1 MKNNVI
7 FTALL
12 VLGLAFPNMSFS
24 QTGGVAKVAVV
35 QASARQNQ
43 DPFMDDYDPAKV
55 RPIMIVNFNNILD
68 LFAKAGQMGADI
80 VCGPEDIQN
89 IGSYG
94 LYIDTRD
101 PTTGKP
107 LFNSLALAV
116 PGPETDQISSIAKK
130 YHMYIIAPLYE
141 NDCGRIFNTAVIFD
155 RNGNITG
162 KHRKT
167 IMPVMETWLVSK
179 GDEYEV
185 YPTDFCKIAVAT
197 CWEINYPEISSTYAL
212 KGADIIFNPTMAREN
227 RPGESLSTASLF
239 ITRAKDN
246 SVYIAPVVLGT
257 EGNGIIDFEG
267 NVRSEATGMENTVIM
282 AEIDFSKERTYDS
295 KWWETI
301 NGTNNTRAMMMKSR
315 RPEIFKT
322 VIDPHPPI
330 LDRYTDVHLTTGDT
344 ARQHNAVREVDY
356 GPKVKNS
363 KVKPESTT
371 LKLNVIPYPQQIIPE
386 GEDFICGSRIAILL
400 EAPAGTSDRFTAD
413 ELIKDLKEK
422 FNIQA
427 EIGSDGKSPE
437 IVLTHLQIPKNIQDQ
452 GYQLSSNGKR
462 VVIRARSVEGLFYGT
477 QTLLQLLKPEAGQ
490 YRVPGMIINDWPDIQ
505 KRAVHYDTKHHQ
517 DKAAYVKN
525 FIRELASYKINMLI
539 WEWEDKFA
547 YPSHP
552 EIGAPGAFTMEEM
565 QEFTRYAGKY
575 HIQLVPLVQGLGH
588 VSFILKW
595 PQYKNLREIEASN
608 WEFCPL
614 KDGTYDLMFD
624 LWKDALE
631 ATPGSEYIHIGSD
644 ETYELGECGMCRAKA
659 EEIGKTGLYQ
669 LFVNKSAAFLQSK
682 GRKVMA
688 WETPMGWKLGESP
701 AKGIEPVKGLILTE
715 SYDYGHKGLT
725 YVKEARDLGYK
736 VFAYDPNPG
745 VVPLMVPYFFEKGE
759 KGEPRPGSLEKSYN
773 FLTSAAKSRA
783 FDGMICTSWDD
794 DDLHNQMWMM
804 HFINAAQW
812 SWNGNSPSPDEFSH
826 NFFKNYYGDSSSDM
840 PELFNLINEGVY
852 YFAWTMERNVWHY
865 GEIGQTHL
873 PDLPRGDALE
883 YDPFWNTQYK
893 DKIIQSQDILNKME
907 RVLKI
912 IENNK
917 KAGAEHPYDFELFR
931 TTSELVRHT
940 CLTYLDLS
948 SLEYTVK
955 EAHVNRFM
963 DYSVSLQK
971 LQEAAQIVE
980 NILKRRD
987 SVFNDL
993 VKTYEKTR
1001 LPKGFSTAEK
1011 KFFWQQDRARHF
1023 AFRRPDMSF
1032 LIYDEQLLD
1041 LEGYLKNLRS
1051 YIEFFKANSMN

>member
-1 MKNNVI
+1 MKNNRI

-12 VLGLAFPNMSFS
+12 VLGLALPYVSFS
-24 QTGGVAKVAVV
+24 QNSGVAKIAVV
-35 QASARQNQ
+35 QASAIQNQ
-43 DPFMDDYDPAKV
+43 DPFMGDYDQAKV
-55 RPIMIVNFNNILD
+55 RPVMNKNFNNILD
-68 LFAKAGQMGADI
+68 LFAKAGQVGADI

-94 LYIDTRD
+94 LYINTKD
-101 PTTGKP
+101 PATGKP
-107 LFNSLALAV
+107 LFNSLAFSV
-116 PGPETDQISSIAKK
+116 PGPETDQISTIARK

-141 NDCGRIFNTAVIFD
+141 DDGGKIFNTAVIFD
-155 RNGNITG
+155 RNGNILG

-167 IMPVMETWLVSK
+167 IMPVMETWLVSE
-179 GDEYEV
+179 GDESEV
-185 YPTDFCKIAVAT
+185 YQTDFGKIAVAT
-197 CWEINYPEISSTYAL
+197 CWEMNYPEISSTYAL
-212 KGADIIFNPTMAREN
+212 KDADIIFNPTMAREN
-227 RPGESLSTASLF
+227 QPGKSLSTASLF

-246 SVYIAPVVLGT
+246 SVYIAPVVRGT
-257 EGNGIIDFEG
+257 EGNGIIDFDG
-267 NVRSEATGMENTVIM
+267 NVLAEDIGKENSVIM
-282 AEIDFSKERTYDS
+282 TEIDFSKERISDS
-295 KWWETI
+295 KWWKTI
-301 NGTNNTRAMMMKSR
+301 NGTDNTRAMMMKSR
-315 RPEIFKT
+315 RPEIFNT
-322 VIDPHPPI
+322 ITDLHPPV
-330 LDRYTDVHLTTGDT
+330 LDRYRDVHLTTGDT
-344 ARQHNAVREVDY
+344 ASQLNAVKEVDY
-356 GPKVKNS
+356 GPKGKNS
-363 KVKPESTT
+363 IVKSETEA
-371 LKLNVIPYPQQIIPE
+371 LKLNIIPYPQQVIPG
-386 GEDFICGSRIAILL
+386 GEDFIYGPHMAIILD
-400 EAPAGTSDRFTAD
+400 ASAGTSDRFTAE

-427 EIGSDGKSPE
+427 QIGPDGESPE
-437 IVLTHLQIPKNIQDQ
+437 IVLTHRQIPKNIQDQ
-452 GYQLSSNGKR
+452 GYQLSSGGKR
-462 VVIRARSVEGLFYGT
+462 VVIRARTDDGLFYGT
-477 QTLLQLLKPEAGQ
+477 QTLLQLIKPEAGR
-490 YRVPGMIINDWPDIQ
+490 YSIPGMIINDWPDIQ

-517 DKAAYVKN
+517 DKASYVKS
-525 FIRELASYKINMLI
+525 FIRELVYYKINMLV

-565 QEFTRYAGKY
+565 QDFTRYAAKY
-575 HIQLVPLVQGLGH
+575 HVQIVPLVQGLGH

-595 PQYKNLREIEASN
+595 PQYKPLREIESSN

-614 KDGTYDLMFD
+614 KEGTYNLMFD

-644 ETYELGECGMCRAKA
+644 ETYELGECEMCRSKA

-669 LFVNKSAAFLQSK
+669 LFINKSAAFLQSK

-688 WETPMGWKLGESP
+688 WETPMGWKLGKSP

-715 SYDYGHKGLT
+715 SYDYEAQGLT
-725 YVKEARDLGYK
+725 YVNEARAKGFK

-745 VVPLMVPYFFEKGE
+745 VVPMMVPYFFEKGE
-759 KGEPRPGSLEKSYN
+759 KDEPRPGSLEKSYN
-773 FLTSAAKSRA
+773 FLTSAAKSRS

-804 HFINAAQW
+804 HFVNAAQW
-812 SWNGNSPSPDEFSH
+812 SWNGNSPSPDEFS
-826 NFFKNYYGDSSSDM
+826 NIFFKNYYGQSSSDM
-840 PELFNLINEGVY
+840 PDLFNLLNEGVY
-852 YFAWTMERNVWHY
+852 YFASTMERNVWHY

-893 DKIIQSQDILNKME
+893 DKIAQSENILGKMD

-917 KAGAEHPYDFELFR
+917 KAQAEHPYDFEIFR
-931 TTSELVRHT
+931 TTAELVRHT
-940 CLTYLDLS
+940 CLTYIDLS
-948 SLEYTVK
+948 NLEYTIR
-955 EAHVNRFM
+955 EAHVNRFA
-963 DYSVSLQK
+963 DYNVSLQK
-971 LQEAAQIVE
+971 LQDAAQIVE

-987 SVFNDL
+987 SVFKDL
-993 VKTYEKTR
+993 VETYEETR

-1041 LEGYLKNLRS
+1041 LEGYLKNLKL